1 MYLCTPL
8 VSEMSELTI
17 ASILRENI
25 KEYAQNSGLSA
36 KQWKVV
42 NAIINCRT
50 AALGGHLFHCRSCG
64 QDRPCYNPCRD
75 RHCPN
80 CQYILKE
87 QWVNKRLKELL
98 PVPYYHVVFTLPHAL
113 NELISFNKRLL
124 YNLFFSC
131 VKETLGTFS
140 KDPRYLGAQCGYLAL
155 LHTWGQSL
163 SQHVHL
169 HLIVAGGGITP
180 EGKWKSVPYQG
191 RFLFPV
197 RAVGKMFRG
206 KFICKLKKMQHKGEL
221 VIPECAG
228 LYKEPHVF
236 DHMLDSIAH
245 KKWRVYCK
253 KPFDSAERVVRYIGR
268 YSHRVAISNRRLQES
283 GNKQVRFSYKDYEGQ
298 RNGGDL
304 HKVMT
309 LPVKEFIRRFLLHI
323 LPKGFNKIRFYGF
336 WAGKVKKDILKRIRR
351 DMALDI
357 NSEGKVERQGE
368 EKSYTCPHCKVEMF
382 YKSLLEPLYNK
393 VVYLNSS

>member
-1 MYLCTPL
+1 
-8 VSEMSELTI
+8 MSELSV

-25 KEYAQNSGLSA
+25 KEYAHSRGLSA

-42 NAIINCRT
+42 NAIMNCRT
-50 AALGGHLFHCRSCG
+50 AALGGHLFHCPSCER
-64 QDRPCYNPCRD
+64 DVPCYNPCRD

-98 PVPYYHVVFTLPHAL
+98 PVPYYHVVFTLPHTL
-113 NELISFNKRLL
+113 NDLISYNRRLL

-131 VKETLGTFS
+131 VKETLGTFA

-155 LHTWGQSL
+155 LHTWGQTL

-169 HLIVAGGGITP
+169 HLIVAGGGITDD
-180 EGKWKSVPYQG
+180 GHWKSVPYQD

-206 KFICKLKKMQHKGEL
+206 KFISKLKKLHQKGKL
-221 VIPECAG
+221 VIPDSLDCYREF
-228 LYKEPHVF
+228 HVF
-236 DHMLDSIAH
+236 DHMLDAIAH

-253 KPFDSAERVVRYIGR
+253 KPFGSAEQVVRYIGR
-268 YSHRVAISNRRLQES
+268 YSHRVAISNRRLLES
-283 GNKQVRFSYKDYEGQ
+283 NSHNVRFSYKDYQGH
-298 RNGGDL
+298 RKGGDL
-304 HKVMT
+304 HKEMT
-309 LPVKEFIRRFLLHI
+309 LPAAEFIRRFLLHI

-336 WAGKVKKDILKRIRR
+336 WAGKVKKDILKRIRS
-351 DMALDI
+351 DMAVDI
-357 NSEGKVERQGE
+357 NSEAEDDQHNE
-368 EKSYTCPHCKVEMF
+368 AHSYRCPRCKVVMF
-382 YKSLLEPLYNK
+382 YRMLLDPIYGK